1 MGFIVASLIALLEKL
16 LQRNGGEKAYYST
29 TDPGEAPAEKWRWE
43 GILFNNRH
51 VFTQEE
57 GGPLCSSENEEEYL
71 TSDDESVQTDYVLAE
86 IGSSSEDDD
95 EEGDDTQITVTT
107 TRSGRRATLY
117 LL

>member
-1 MGFIVASLIALLEKL
+1 MLMGFIVASLIALLEKL
-16 LQRNGGEKAYYST
+16 
-29 TDPGEAPAEKWRWE
+29 PAEKWRWE

-57 GGPLCSSENEEEYL
+57 GGPLCSSENGEEYL
-71 TSDDESVQTDYVLAE
+71 TSDDERVQTDYVLAE
-86 IGSSSEDDD
+86 IGSSSGDDD

-107 TRSGRRATLY
+107 TRSGRKATLY

>member
-16 LQRNGGEKAYYST
+16 
-29 TDPGEAPAEKWRWE
+29 PAEKWRWK

-51 VFTQEE
+51 AFTQEE
-57 GGPLCSSENEEEYL
+57 GGPLCNSEHEEEYL
-71 TSDDESVQTDYVLAE
+71 TSDDASVQTDYVLAE

-107 TRSGRRATLY
+107 TTSGRRATLY
-117 LL
+117 LLYMVRWVLFKLY

>member
-1 MGFIVASLIALLEKL
+1 MKMK
-16 LQRNGGEKAYYST
+16 RN
-29 TDPGEAPAEKWRWE
+29 
-43 GILFNNRH
+43 
-51 VFTQEE
+51 
-57 GGPLCSSENEEEYL
+57 